1 MNRLIE
7 QVKPVKYIEAL
18 GLQGPSKK
26 LASLS
31 IGIYKYHVLQ
41 ALAVAAAKLKTAY
54 LDLPPP
60 LLNLLLDL
68 Q

>member
-1 MNRLIE
+1 MNRLTE
-7 QVKPVKYIEAL
+7 QVKLVKCVEAL
-18 GLQGPSKK
+18 GLRGPSKK

-31 IGIYKYHVLQ
+31 ISIYKYYVPQ

-54 LDLPPP
+54 LNLLPP

-68 Q
+68 